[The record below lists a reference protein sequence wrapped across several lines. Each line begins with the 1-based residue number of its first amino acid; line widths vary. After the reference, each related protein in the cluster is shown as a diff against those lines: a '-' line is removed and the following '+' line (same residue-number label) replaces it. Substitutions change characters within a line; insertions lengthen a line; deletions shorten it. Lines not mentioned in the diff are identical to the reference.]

1 MKNPKRG
8 GQNGAH
14 DTRSRWRHAR
24 GALKKTLAV
33 QAGLPETLEDILSSI
48 LNISSEGI
56 IVADQD
62 LRILLFSKGAEV
74 IFGYT
79 APEALGQS
87 IDLLIPHERRDAH
100 RQRVQGFA
108 AGAILSRRMSNRQD
122 VTGLTKDGRL
132 VPIEV
137 GLSKLATRSGVIF
150 TAIIRDISESLQT
163 ETALNQAVSDATA
176 ANAAKSAFLASMSHE
191 VRTPLNGVLGMAQA
205 MARDALPPKQ
215 AERLEIIRKSGE
227 SLLGILN
234 DMLDLSKIEAGKLEM
249 EMLEF
254 DLGALLAAAHDTFS
268 ALAAQKG
275 LQFEVSVAR
284 RAEGAYVGDPLRL
297 RQVLNNLTSNAIKFT
312 EHGQVQVT
320 VDREDGLLAISVS
333 DTGMGIPP
341 ETLGRLFNKF
351 EQGDLSVTRR
361 HGGTGLGLAICQDL
375 VRLMGGDIFAASAAG
390 EGATFTVRLPLEH
403 VGHVPTLPD
412 LAEPDETSAH
422 VTPVRLLVA
431 EDNRANQLVIDTL
444 LRQAGIAPVIVADGR
459 AAVAAWEDGPWD
471 LILMDVQMPEMDGP
485 TATSIIRRRELDSG
499 QARTPILALT
509 ANAMDHQLAE
519 YRHAGM
525 DGLVAKPI
533 EIDKLFSAIS
543 NAINPSVRLSGQE
556 GGTTNACLAETQIP

>member
-1 MKNPKRG
+1 
-8 GQNGAH
+8 
-14 DTRSRWRHAR
+14 
-24 GALKKTLAV
+24 
-33 QAGLPETLEDILSSI
+33 
-48 LNISSEGI
+48 
-56 IVADQD
+56 
-62 LRILLFSKGAEV
+62 
-74 IFGYT
+74 
-79 APEALGQS
+79 
-87 IDLLIPHERRDAH
+87 
-100 RQRVQGFA
+100 
-108 AGAILSRRMSNRQD
+108 
-122 VTGLTKDGRL
+122 
-132 VPIEV
+132 
-137 GLSKLATRSGVIF
+137 
-150 TAIIRDISESLQT
+150 
-163 ETALNQAVSDATA
+163 
-176 ANAAKSAFLASMSHE
+176 MSHE

-275 LQFEVSVAR
+275 LRFEVSVAR

-312 EHGQVQVT
+312 EHGQVQVA

-412 LAEPDETSAH
+412 LAEPEETSAH

-485 TATSIIRRRELDSG
+485 TATSIIRRRELDNG

-543 NAINPSVRLSGQE
+543 NAINPSVRLSGQD
-556 GGTTNACLAETQIP
+556 GGTTNAYLAETQIP

>member
-1 MKNPKRG
+1 MKSANRSGPPG
-8 GQNGAH
+8 PH
-14 DTRSRWRHAR
+14 DPRSRWRDAR

-33 QAGLPETLEDILSSI
+33 QAGLPETLEDILNSI

-62 LRILLFSKGAEV
+62 MRILLFSKGAEV
-74 IFGYT
+74 IFGYS
-79 APEALGQS
+79 APEALGQP
-87 IDLLIPHERRDAH
+87 IDILIPHEIREVH
-100 RQRVQGFA
+100 RQRAQSFA

-137 GLSKLATRSGVIF
+137 GLSKLTTRTGMIY
-150 TAIIRDISESLQT
+150 TAIIRDISESVT
-163 ETALNQAVSDATA
+163 AEAALNQAVSEATA
-176 ANAAKSAFLASMSHE
+176 ANAAKSAFLAAMSHE

-205 MARDALPPKQ
+205 MARDHLPPKQ

-227 SLLGILN
+227 SLLGLLN

-254 DLGALLAAAHDTFS
+254 DLGALIDGAYDTFS

-275 LQFEVSVAR
+275 LNFDVSVTP
-284 RAEGAYVGDPLRL
+284 RAAGAYVGDPLRL

-312 EHGQVQVT
+312 EKGQVRVA
-320 VDREDGLLAISVS
+320 VDRQDGLLTIAVS
-333 DTGMGIPP
+333 DTGIGVPP

-375 VRLMGGDIFAASAAG
+375 TRLMGGDISASSSAG
-390 EGATFTVRLPLEH
+390 QGATFTLRLPLEH
-403 VGHVPTLPD
+403 VGNVPALPE
-412 LAEPDETSAH
+412 LTGGAASAAQAA
-422 VTPVRLLVA
+422 PVRLLVA

-444 LRQAGIAPVIVADGR
+444 LRQAGIAPVIVPDGR

-485 TATSIIRRRELDSG
+485 TAASIIRRRELDSG
-499 QARTPILALT
+499 QSRTPILALT

-533 EIDKLFSAIS
+533 EIDKLFAAIS
-543 NAINPSVRLSGQE
+543 GAINPSPP
-556 GGTTNACLAETQIP
+556 AE

>member
-1 MKNPKRG
+1 MKHAHRG
-8 GQNGAH
+8 GQHGSH
-14 DTRSRWRHAR
+14 DAKSRWRHAR
-24 GALKKTLAV
+24 SALKRTLAV

-56 IVADQD
+56 VVADKD

-74 IFGYT
+74 IFGYS
-79 APEALGQS
+79 APEALGQP
-87 IDLLIPHERRDAH
+87 IDILIPHERREVH
-100 RQRVQGFA
+100 RQRAQSFA

-137 GLSKLATRSGVIF
+137 GLSKLTTRTGMIY
-150 TAIIRDISESLQT
+150 TAIIRDISESVT
-163 ETALNQAVSDATA
+163 AEAALNQAVSEATA
-176 ANAAKSAFLASMSHE
+176 ANAAKSAFLAAMSHE

-205 MARDALPPKQ
+205 MARDHLPPKQ

-227 SLLGILN
+227 SLLGLLN

-254 DLGALLAAAHDTFS
+254 DLGALIDGAYDTFS

-275 LQFEVSVAR
+275 LSFDVSVTP
-284 RAEGAYVGDPLRL
+284 RAAGAYVGDPLRL

-312 EHGQVQVT
+312 EQGQVRVA
-320 VDREDGLLAISVS
+320 VDRQDGLLTIAVS
-333 DTGMGIPP
+333 DTGIGVPP

-375 VRLMGGDIFAASAAG
+375 TRLMGGDISASSSAG
-390 EGATFTVRLPLEH
+390 QGATFTLRLPLEH
-403 VGHVPTLPD
+403 VGNVPALPE
-412 LAEPDETSAH
+412 LTGGAASAAQAA
-422 VTPVRLLVA
+422 PVRLLVA

-444 LRQAGIAPVIVADGR
+444 LRQAGIAPVIVPDGR

-485 TATSIIRRRELDSG
+485 TAASIIRRRELDSG
-499 QARTPILALT
+499 QSRTPILALT

-525 DGLVAKPI
+525 DGLVAKPN
-533 EIDKLFSAIS
+533 EIDKLFAAIS
-543 NAINPSVRLSGQE
+543 GAINPSPP
-556 GGTTNACLAETQIP
+556 AE

>member
-1 MKNPKRG
+1 MKNPNAG
-8 GQNGAH
+8 GQPNSPDA
-14 DTRSRWRHAR
+14 RSRWRHAR
-24 GALKKTLAV
+24 DALKKTLAV
-33 QAGLPETLEDILSSI
+33 QAGLPETLEDILNSI

-62 LRILLFSKGAEV
+62 MRILLFSKGAEV
-74 IFGYT
+74 IFGYS
-79 APEALGQS
+79 APEVLGRH
-87 IDLLIPHERRDAH
+87 IELLIPQDRRAAH

-132 VPIEV
+132 APIEV
-137 GLSKLATRSGVIF
+137 GLSKLTTRTGMVY
-150 TAIIRDISESLQT
+150 TAIIRDISESLQA
-163 ETALNQAVSDATA
+163 EAELNQAVSEANA
-176 ANAAKSAFLASMSHE
+176 ASAAKSAFLAAMSHE

-215 AERLEIIRKSGE
+215 AERLEVIRQSGE

-234 DMLDLSKIEAGKLEM
+234 DMLDLSKIEAGKLQM
-249 EMLEF
+249 ETLEF
-254 DLGALLAAAHDTFS
+254 DLGDLIAGTHNTFA

-275 LQFEVSVAR
+275 LQFDLHVSP
-284 RAEGAYVGDPLRL
+284 RAEGAYLGDPLRL
-297 RQVLNNLTSNAIKFT
+297 RQVLNNLISNAVKFT
-312 EHGQVQVT
+312 EKGLVEVD
-320 VDREDGLLAISVS
+320 VDRQGGLLVIEVR
-333 DTGMGIPP
+333 DTGMGISPDAL
-341 ETLGRLFNKF
+341 TRLFDKF
-351 EQGDLSVTRR
+351 EQGDLSTTRR
-361 HGGTGLGLAICQDL
+361 FGGTGLGLAICQDL
-375 VRLMGGDIFAASAAG
+375 VRLMGGDISADSALN

-403 VGHVPTLPD
+403 VGHVPALPD
-412 LAEPDETSAH
+412 VIGPPPAAH
-422 VTPVRLLVA
+422 QRPQVRLLVA

-444 LRQAGIAPVIVADGR
+444 LRQVGITPVIVPNGR
-459 AAVAAWEDGPWD
+459 AAVAAWEERPWD

-509 ANAMDHQLAE
+509 ANAMDHQLSE
-519 YRHAGM
+519 YRQAGM

-543 NAINPSVRLSGQE
+543 LAISP
-556 GGTTNACLAETQIP
+556 